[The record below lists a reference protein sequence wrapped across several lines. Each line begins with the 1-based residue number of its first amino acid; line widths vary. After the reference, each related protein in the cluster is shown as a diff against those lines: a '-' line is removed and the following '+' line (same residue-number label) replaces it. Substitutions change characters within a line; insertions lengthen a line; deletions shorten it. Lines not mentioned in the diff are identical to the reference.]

1 MKDNLVIIRVDGGI
15 GSQIT
20 FITLGLAFEEKGIK
34 VKYDL
39 SWFEE
44 SGKKFFNPSVGYD
57 KDYDINF
64 DIPKAFPTLSLEI
77 ASKREI
83 EHYRKH
89 YYIDDKDVIMCKPP
103 LYVGGYLGRV
113 FDVRYAPLLREHFK
127 PQELQESNTPFAA
140 LLQEIESSPSPC
152 GVHIR
157 RGDLS
162 QPHIVYGN
170 PTSNEYF
177 AKSIELMCL
186 LHPQSSF
193 YLFSDDLAFVK
204 EQIVPLLKGK
214 TYRICDVNNPT
225 QGYLDLY
232 LLSRCRNIIGSQGG
246 MGVYAKILSPYNP
259 LLVSPRYRSL
269 FTEIQNIMCVN
280 WGESVKVAPLVYTLP
295 HHLSSKEMGRLI
307 CSYMRRKVMQV
318 FEKFKIKRFI
328 NN

>member
-1 MKDNLVIIRVDGGI
+1 MIFLR
-15 GSQIT
+15 
-20 FITLGLAFEEKGIK
+20 
-34 VKYDL
+34 
-39 SWFEE
+39 
-44 SGKKFFNPSVGYD
+44 
-57 KDYDINF
+57 
-64 DIPKAFPTLSLEI
+64 AFPALSLKI
-77 ASKREI
+77 ASKE
-83 EHYRKH
+83 EVAHYSKR
-89 YYIDDKDVIMCKPP
+89 YFIDDNNVIMHKPP
-103 LYVGGYLGRV
+103 LYIGGYLGRI
-113 FDVRYAPLLREHFK
+113 FNVRYASLLREHFK
-127 PQELQESNTPFAA
+127 PREIKENNTPFFA
-140 LLQEIESSPSPC
+140 LLNEIESSPSSC

-162 QPHIVYGN
+162 QPNVVYGN

-177 AKSIELMCL
+177 AKSIELMCI
-186 LHPQSSF
+186 LHPQSNF

-232 LLSRCRNIIGSQGG
+232 LLSRCRNIIGSQGS

-295 HHLSSKEMGRLI
+295 HHLSSKEMRRLI

-318 FEKFKIKRFI
+318 SEKFKKGL
-328 NN
+328 